1 MTMTTTPAAS
11 APVRVSADVLR
22 PWAARMLQAGGMSA
36 DNAAQVADALVWADL
51 RGTGSHGVS
60 RLPLYLQW
68 LASGEMAG
76 HAEPKTITRLP
87 ALVVIDGQGGAGAV
101 GMHSVVD
108 AVVDGAKKAGAC
120 VGLLKATTHTGALG
134 YFTSHIARQGMV
146 GLAMAT
152 SGPLMAY
159 HGAAES
165 GLSTAPLSIAAPGA
179 SADAAPILFDMA
191 SSAVAMGKLM
201 QARAAGKPLEAGW
214 AIDEHGEPTL
224 DAAKAKVLLP
234 LGGPKGS
241 GLALMAEVVCSL
253 LTANPIL
260 STSLAVSPSERKH
273 QQNAFV
279 LAIDIAQVTSLEQF
293 HQDMAALVGAI
304 KQLPAAGSARIL
316 MPGERGEGE
325 RLHRVE
331 EGGALAAPVVGAL
344 GKLALEFGVDVPWS
358 LG

>member
-1 MTMTTTPAAS
+1 MTAPT
-11 APVRVSADVLR
+11 PVRVSADTLKT
-22 PWAARMLQAGGMSA
+22 WASRMLQAGGMCA

-76 HAEPKTITRLP
+76 HATPQTITRLP

-101 GMHSVVD
+101 GMHNVVD

-120 VGLLKATTHTGALG
+120 VGLLKSTTHTGALG
-134 YFTSHIARQGMV
+134 YFTSHIAKQGMV
-146 GLAMAT
+146 GLAMAA

-179 SADAAPILFDMA
+179 SADAAPIIFDMA

-214 AIDEHGEPTL
+214 AIDAHGEPTL

-260 STSLAVSPSERKH
+260 ATSLGVPAAERRH
-273 QQNAFV
+273 MQNAFV
-279 LAIDIAQVTSLEQF
+279 LAVDIAQVTDLSRF
-293 HQDMAALVGAI
+293 HADMGALVGSI
-304 KQLPAAGSARIL
+304 KGLPPAAGEGRIL
-316 MPGERGEGE
+316 MPGERGEVA
-325 RLHRVE
+325 RLQSLRDGVL
-331 EGGALAAPVVGAL
+331 LAPPVVVAL
-344 GKLALEFGVDVPWS
+344 EKLASSLGVDVPW
-358 LG
+358 G